1 MATVLIGGGDVFDS
15 LLYHG
20 VDQGTV
26 QFLNTHNQGFNNL
39 LNSAASSFFSYVSPV
54 FERFNHSD
62 AIRLAHAAMRKVS
75 TAWQSD
81 GIALLSQI
89 GHFQHASLEMQ
100 RWIMAE
106 PTTRALYHT
115 QGCDGYSDTYVD
127 KEPGLIAEQHY
138 DYRRVMHGLYT
149 ERGDDYAA
157 ASYFEALRPNDR
169 ELMLVEQSDILETW
183 GNLRHFIQKRGDDPT
198 SKFNASL

>member
-106 PTTRALYHT
+106 PTTRALYHA

-127 KEPGLIAEQHY
+127 
-138 DYRRVMHGLYT
+138 
-149 ERGDDYAA
+149 
-157 ASYFEALRPNDR
+157 NDR